1 MPLTIRPAELKE
13 GLDILERS
21 LVEEF
26 GAGKPTS
33 ASDQVETDLP
43 NWRPGDDHGQPSP
56 WLASGAD
63 R

>member
-26 GAGKPTS
+26 GAGKATS
-33 ASDQVETDLP
+33 AGDRAGADLP
-43 NWRPGDDHGQPSP
+43 SWRPGDDHGQPSP
-56 WLASGAD
+56 WLASGTD